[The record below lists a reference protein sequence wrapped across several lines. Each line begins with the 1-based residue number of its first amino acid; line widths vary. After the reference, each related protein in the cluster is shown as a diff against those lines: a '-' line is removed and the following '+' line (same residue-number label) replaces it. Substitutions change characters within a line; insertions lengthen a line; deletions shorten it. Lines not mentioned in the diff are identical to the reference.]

1 MSTSKRYRKR
11 PVEVEALKL
20 DPQNAFDVLDQVGG
34 ELEMTDY
41 GTPTALL
48 IPTLEGIM
56 RAEVG
61 DYIIRGVEGE
71 YYACKPGIFE
81 KTYEKVQK

>member
-1 MSTSKRYRKR
+1 MSTPKRYRKR

-56 RAEVG
+56 RAEIG

-81 KTYEKVQK
+81 KTYEEVQK

>member
-1 MSTSKRYRKR
+1 MSTPKRYRKG
-11 PVEVEALKL
+11 PVEIEALQL
-20 DPQNAFDVLDQVGG
+20 DPQNAFDVLDEVGG

-71 YYACKPGIFE
+71 YYACKRRIFE
-81 KTYEKVQK
+81 KTYEEVNE

>member
-1 MSTSKRYRKR
+1 MNTPKRYRKK
-11 PVEVEALKL
+11 PVEIEAVQL
-20 DPQNAFDVLDQVGG
+20 DPQNAFTVSDEVGG

-56 RAEVG
+56 RAEIG
-61 DYIIRGVEGE
+61 DYIIRGVKGE
-71 YYACKPGIFE
+71 FYPCRADIFE
-81 KTYEKVQK
+81 KTYDEVTE

>member
-1 MSTSKRYRKR
+1 MITPKRYRKK
-11 PVEVEALKL
+11 PVEIEAVQL
-20 DPQNAFDVLDQVGG
+20 DPQNAFTVLDEVGG
-34 ELEMTDY
+34 ELEMTDD

-56 RAEVG
+56 RAEIG

-71 YYACKPGIFE
+71 FYPCKPKIFE
-81 KTYEKVQK
+81 KTYEEVTE

>member
-1 MSTSKRYRKR
+1 MSTPKRYRKK
-11 PVEVEALKL
+11 PVEIEALRL

-71 YYACKPGIFE
+71 YYACKRRIFE
-81 KTYEKVQK
+81 KTYEEVTE

>member
-1 MSTSKRYRKR
+1 MSTPKRYRKR

-20 DPQNAFDVLDQVGG
+20 DLHNAFDVLDQVGG

-81 KTYEKVQK
+81 KTYEEVTE

>member
-1 MSTSKRYRKR
+1 MITPKRYRKR
-11 PVEVEALKL
+11 PVEVEAVQL
-20 DPQNAFDVLDQVGG
+20 DPQNAFAVLDEVGG

-56 RAEVG
+56 RVEVG

-71 YYACKPGIFE
+71 FYGCKRRIFE
-81 KTYEKVQK
+81 KTYEKVTE

>member
-1 MSTSKRYRKR
+1 MSAPKRYRKK

-20 DPQNAFDVLDQVGG
+20 DPHNAFDVLDQVGG

-41 GTPTALL
+41 GTTTALL

-56 RAEVG
+56 RAEIG

-71 YYACKPGIFE
+71 YYACKRRIFE
-81 KTYEKVQK
+81 KTYEEATE

>member
-1 MSTSKRYRKR
+1 MSEPKRYRKR
-11 PVEVEALKL
+11 PVEVEAVQL
-20 DPQNAFDVLDQVGG
+20 DPQNAFTVLDEVGG

-81 KTYEKVQK
+81 KTYEEVTE

>member
-1 MSTSKRYRKR
+1 MNEPKRYRKK
-11 PVEVEALKL
+11 PVEIEAMQL
-20 DPQNAFDVLDQVGG
+20 DPQNAFAVLDEVGG

-56 RAEVG
+56 RAEIG

-71 YYACKPGIFE
+71 YYPCKPKIFE
-81 KTYEKVQK
+81 KTYEEVTE

>member
-20 DPQNAFDVLDQVGG
+20 DPQNAFDVLDRVGG

-56 RAEVG
+56 RAEIG

>member
-1 MSTSKRYRKR
+1 MMKRYRKK
-11 PVEVEALKL
+11 PVEIEAVQLN
-20 DPQNAFDVLDQVGG
+20 PQNAFDVLDEVGG

-56 RAEVG
+56 RARMG
-61 DYIIRGVEGE
+61 DYIIHGIEGE
-71 YYACKPGIFE
+71 FYACRQTIFE
-81 KTYEKVQK
+81 KTYEEVEQ

>member
-1 MSTSKRYRKR
+1 MSDRKRYRKR
-11 PVEVEALKL
+11 PVEVEAVQL
-20 DPQNAFDVLDQVGG
+20 DLQNAFTVLDEIGG

-56 RAEVG
+56 RAEIG
-61 DYIIRGVEGE
+61 DYIIRGAEGE
-71 YYACKPGIFE
+71 FYPCKSKIFE
-81 KTYEKVQK
+81 KTYEEVEK